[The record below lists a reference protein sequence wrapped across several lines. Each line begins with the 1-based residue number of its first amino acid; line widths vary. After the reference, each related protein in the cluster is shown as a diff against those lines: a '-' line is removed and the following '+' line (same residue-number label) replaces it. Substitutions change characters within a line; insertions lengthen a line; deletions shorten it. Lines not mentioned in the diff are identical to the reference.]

1 MKTETFGKV
10 CGTVAAMFLAAT
22 IGIVQIENARI
33 NDLELQRDI
42 YKSRFENW
50 STRAMEME
58 ATAENLQDQLEET
71 RRAVDGIYLDDAGE
85 FFCTAYCCEQYEH
98 ICGTGT
104 GITASG
110 APVKADLTVAADQ
123 SIFPYG
129 TILYIEDVGIC
140 IVQDK
145 GTGVQGN
152 HLDVAVSGTHA
163 DALNWNGY
171 GEHRVWVVRENRN

>member
-58 ATAENLQDQLEET
+58 ATAENLQDQL
-71 RRAVDGIYLDDAGE
+71 
-85 FFCTAYCCEQYEH
+85 
-98 ICGTGT
+98 
-104 GITASG
+104 
-110 APVKADLTVAADQ
+110 
-123 SIFPYG
+123 
-129 TILYIEDVGIC
+129 
-140 IVQDK
+140 
-145 GTGVQGN
+145 
-152 HLDVAVSGTHA
+152 
-163 DALNWNGY
+163 
-171 GEHRVWVVRENRN
+171 